1 MTSKDSVAID
11 MSYPPAP
18 WHLYGT
24 ALASFHPIDLAT
36 ARQFVP
42 LDFDIVSVLPGKTL
56 GCLYLS
62 VYEANSTLQYH
73 ELIVAPALVR
83 YRGNIGAWISHIYVD
98 HPHSVE
104 GGRNIWGL
112 PKQMADFTW
121 DDRQVTVSQDRHCL
135 CRVDRSSLALPL
147 SFWGN
152 FKISISGNVFG
163 GLEREILAFQG
174 DVTAMLKWTPLSLHI
189 PSASPFASLDLGNP
203 FFSVGFDRLQ
213 LTANSPSIVGHARSG
228 LSSSPKMA
236 I

>member
-1 MTSKDSVAID
+1 

-24 ALASFHPIDLAT
+24 ALQSLHAIDLAT

-42 LDFDIVSVLPGKTL
+42 IDFDLVSVLPGKTI
-56 GCLYLS
+56 GGLYLS

-83 YRGNIGAWISHIYVD
+83 YQGKIGAWISHIYVD
-98 HPHSVE
+98 NPQSVE

-112 PKQMADFTW
+112 PKQMADFSW
-121 DDRQVTVSQDRHCL
+121 DHGQVKVSQAHNCL

-152 FKISISGNVFG
+152 FKLSGNAFG
-163 GLEREILAFQG
+163 GLEREIFAFQG
-174 DVTAMLKWTPLSLHI
+174 DVAAMLKWTPLSLYI
-189 PSASPFASLDLGNP
+189 PPTSPFASLNLGTP

-213 LTANSPSIVGHARSG
+213 LTAHPPSVIGQARSI
-228 LSSSPKMA
+228 LSEA
-236 I
+236 VNIAN

>member
-1 MTSKDSVAID
+1 

-24 ALASFHPIDLAT
+24 ALQSLHPIDLAT

-42 LDFDIVSVLPGKTL
+42 LDFDLVSVLPGKTI
-56 GCLYLS
+56 GSLYLS

-83 YRGNIGAWISHIYVD
+83 YQGKIGAWISHIYVD
-98 HPHSVE
+98 NPQSVE

-112 PKQMADFTW
+112 PKQMADFSW
-121 DDRQVTVSQDRHCL
+121 DDRQVTVSQAHNCL

-152 FKISISGNVFG
+152 FKISGNVFG

-174 DVTAMLKWTPLSLHI
+174 DVAAMLKWTPLNLYI
-189 PSASPFASLDLGNP
+189 PPASPFASLDLGNP
-203 FFSVGFDRLQ
+203 LFSVGFDRLQ
-213 LTANSPSIVGHARSG
+213 LTAHPPSVIGQARSM
-228 LSSSPKMA
+228 LSETVNIAS
-236 I
+236 

>member
-1 MTSKDSVAID
+1 

-24 ALASFHPIDLAT
+24 ALQSLHAIDLAT

-42 LDFDIVSVLPGKTL
+42 LDFDVVAVLPGKTF
-56 GCLYLS
+56 GSLYLS
-62 VYEANSTLQYH
+62 VYETNSTLQYH

-83 YRGNIGAWISHIYVD
+83 YQGKIGAWISHIYVD
-98 HPHSVE
+98 NPQSVE

-112 PKQMADFTW
+112 PKQMADFSW
-121 DDRQVTVSQDRHCL
+121 DDGQVKVSQAHNCL

-152 FKISISGNVFG
+152 FKISGNVFG
-163 GLEREILAFQG
+163 GLEREILSFQC
-174 DVTAMLKWTPLSLHI
+174 DVTAMLNWTPLSLHV
-189 PSASPFASLDLGNP
+189 PLASPFASLDLGNP

-213 LTANSPSIVGHARSG
+213 LTAHPPSIVGQARSI
-228 LSSSPKMA
+228 LRDAVNIS